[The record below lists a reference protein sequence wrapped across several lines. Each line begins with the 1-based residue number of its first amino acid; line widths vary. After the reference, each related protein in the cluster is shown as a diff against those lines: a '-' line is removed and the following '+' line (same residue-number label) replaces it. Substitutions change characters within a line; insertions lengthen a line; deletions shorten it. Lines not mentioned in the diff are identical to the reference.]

1 MLKKIRKRVKGR
13 RVRLPALKPK
23 RERGIRIKPKRSMV
37 IGVFSCKGG
46 VGKTTTAA
54 NIGMYLSEHMKDNI
68 LTVDANL
75 SAPNLSLHLGE
86 FNPKVTIHDVLANEV
101 PIELAVIKRHGLPVL
116 LGSIAYGEQIHLVD
130 LRGHLEPL
138 KKKYKLIIIDS
149 APGIGS
155 EVVAA
160 IKACDKIIVVTD
172 PTMKEMVRKV
182 SPGIFATPAAFI
194 VICAEKDPD
203 ASDWDEWTY
212 LADCAV
218 AAQNIMLAAH
228 ALGLGSCVA
237 ISYARA
243 AVQEILDIP
252 DQVKPE
258 LIVTLGYPAED
269 PSPPPRLP
277 LSQIVFAD
285 KYGKEW

>member
-1 MLKKIRKRVKGR
+1 
-13 RVRLPALKPK
+13 
-23 RERGIRIKPKRSMV
+23 MV

-46 VGKTTTAA
+46 VGKTTTSA
-54 NIGMYLSEHMKDNI
+54 NIGMYLSEHMKDNV

-172 PTMKEMVRKV
+172 PTIPTIASTLKTFRAAEQYKIPIMGIVVNMVRKEAFEV
-182 SPGIFATPAAFI
+182 PTKDIRKAMGWPILAVVPEDRKVRESTVAGIPIVRYDVNSPAAREF
-194 VICAEKDPD
+194 EKL
-203 ASDWDEWTY
+203 SIS
-212 LADCAV
+212 
-218 AAQNIMLAAH
+218 IM
-228 ALGLGSCVA
+228 
-237 ISYARA
+237 
-243 AVQEILDIP
+243 
-252 DQVKPE
+252 KK
-258 LIVTLGYPAED
+258 VTKG
-269 PSPPPRLP
+269 
-277 LSQIVFAD
+277 
-285 KYGKEW
+285 